1 MKSAISA
8 TFALLVAGTAA
19 ASAADLPTRT
29 YTKAPVLVQVYN
41 WTGFYIG
48 VNAGIGG
55 DKTDYNFGGV
65 ASGNVTSF
73 GGFGGGQIG
82 YNYQFA
88 GNWVAGIEADIQGGS
103 LKSEINASI
112 PPVGLSGG
120 TEMKWFGT
128 VRGRLGYAFD
138 RVLVYGTGGFA
149 YGSEDTY
156 LNAAPLLTFSRSA
169 DLTGWTAGGGV
180 EYAVTNNVSVK
191 TEYLYFEFDR
201 NNIAAIGQTTIDNK
215 VTAHTLKVGLNYAF
229 GK

>member
-88 GNWVAGIEADIQGGS
+88 GNWVAGIEADI
-103 LKSEINASI
+103 
-112 PPVGLSGG
+112 
-120 TEMKWFGT
+120 
-128 VRGRLGYAFD
+128 
-138 RVLVYGTGGFA
+138 
-149 YGSEDTY
+149 
-156 LNAAPLLTFSRSA
+156 
-169 DLTGWTAGGGV
+169 
-180 EYAVTNNVSVK
+180 
-191 TEYLYFEFDR
+191 
-201 NNIAAIGQTTIDNK
+201 
-215 VTAHTLKVGLNYAF
+215 
-229 GK
+229 